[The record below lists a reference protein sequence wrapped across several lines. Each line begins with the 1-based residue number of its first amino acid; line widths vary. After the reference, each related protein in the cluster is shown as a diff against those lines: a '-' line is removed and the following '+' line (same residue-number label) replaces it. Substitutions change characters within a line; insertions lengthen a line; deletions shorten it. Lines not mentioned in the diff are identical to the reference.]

1 MVMNIAKTNAARI
14 LDKQKISYELIPYEV
29 DESDLSA
36 VHVAETLNE
45 PIEQVFKTILLRGD
59 KKGLLVCVIPGHL
72 EVDLKAVAKI
82 SENKKVEP
90 VAVKELLPLTG
101 YIRGG
106 CSPLGMKKNF
116 PTYIDELALVQP
128 YIFVSAGVRGTQIKI
143 TPKDLISVVRATTG
157 NISKKE

>member
-1 MVMNIAKTNAARI
+1 MKIVKTNAARI
-14 LDKQKISYELIPYEV
+14 LDRQKISYELIPYDV

-36 VHVAETLNE
+36 VHVAETLAE

-106 CSPLGMKKNF
+106 CSPLGMKKKFQLILTKVRFLNH
-116 PTYIDELALVQP
+116 
-128 YIFVSAGVRGTQIKI
+128 IF
-143 TPKDLISVVRATTG
+143 L
-157 NISKKE
+157 

>member
-1 MVMNIAKTNAARI
+1 MKIVKTNAARI
-14 LDKQKISYELIPYEV
+14 LDKQKISYELIPYDV

-36 VHVAETLNE
+36 VHVAETLAE

-116 PTYIDELALVQP
+116 PTYFDENALSQP
-128 YIFVSAGVRGTQIKI
+128 YIFVSAGVRGLQIKVA
-143 TPKDLISVVRATTG
+143 PQDLISAVKAITG
-157 NISKKE
+157 CISK